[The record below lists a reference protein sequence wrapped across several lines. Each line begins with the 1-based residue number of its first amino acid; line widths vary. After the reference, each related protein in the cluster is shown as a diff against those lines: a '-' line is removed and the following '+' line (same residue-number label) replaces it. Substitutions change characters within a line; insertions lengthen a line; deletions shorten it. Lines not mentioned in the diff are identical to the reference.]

1 MDVWGWGSPVGWA
14 VFLVAC
20 GATVALLGW
29 GLNAL
34 AKAVERFVA
43 LPVDK
48 K

>member
-1 MDVWGWGSPVGWA
+1 MDVWGWSSPLGWA

-20 GATVALLGW
+20 GATLALAGW
-29 GLNAL
+29 GFHVF

-43 LPVDK
+43 LPVNK

>member
-1 MDVWGWGSPVGWA
+1 MSVWGWSSPVGWA

-20 GATVALLGW
+20 GATLALSGW
-29 GLNAL
+29 GFYVF